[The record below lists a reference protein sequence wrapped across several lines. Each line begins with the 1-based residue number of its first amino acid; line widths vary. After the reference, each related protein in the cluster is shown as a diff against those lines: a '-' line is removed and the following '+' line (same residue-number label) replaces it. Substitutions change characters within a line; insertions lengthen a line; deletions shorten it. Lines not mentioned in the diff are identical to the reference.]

1 MQQMVVAFIEAQLKE
16 AGQEEYA
23 QLASAIVKAFL
34 VIYPQIMESTEDIQL
49 GIELTKLAQ

>member
-1 MQQMVVAFIEAQLKE
+1 M
-16 AGQEEYA
+16 
-23 QLASAIVKAFL
+23 ASAIVKAFL